1 MKDSFILGLLQN
13 ISVLLAFSFIF
24 DYFWTR
30 NESRNTFVNKVLAG
44 IIIGIATILLILTPW
59 TFKTGVFFD
68 TRSVLLAISGL
79 FFGILPT
86 VLAMLIAALY
96 RLYEGGA
103 GQWMGI
109 AVVLSS
115 GTIGM
120 LWGRFR
126 PDWKKNPTR
135 ELIWLGFL
143 VHLVMLGCAF
153 LLPFEIVFHTL
164 EKIILAVLIIY
175 PLATILLGKL
185 ILKQIRNW
193 ENKIALN
200 ISEERWRFALEG
212 AGDGLW
218 DWDAETGKVFFSDQ
232 WKNMLGYASNEIRND
247 LSEWKKL
254 IHPDDLERVLDH
266 VEKMQNMN
274 IEYYESEYRLLCKD
288 GTYKWILDRGKVM
301 GVDSLGFAKRSIGT
315 HKDITERKRT
325 ENELKES
332 KEYLNSILSTIPD
345 LIFMFDKNGLFVDC
359 QVSEN
364 SNLFVPLREFLYK
377 NVTEVMPGEIGLK
390 TLRAIDEVIRTG
402 KQVNFEYDLMLPDGS
417 NCFEARLV
425 LFSNDRVLAVVRNTT
440 RAKEAEIKLRQSRE
454 QLKSFAAHLQYIRE
468 NERQLLAN
476 EIHDEL
482 GQTLVAMKIDLGLLG
497 NKVNKMIPESKL
509 EKVLPEYER
518 LTGFVDKSINV
529 TRKIMTELHPEV
541 LDILGFSE
549 AARVLLRKFEE
560 RTGVETKFQ
569 SNVRDINLPQ
579 SYLVAVYHIFNEI
592 LSNVEKH
599 AGATKVF
606 VNLVKEDGRITLEV
620 IDNGVGFEVS
630 DIPQTGKYGILGM
643 YERAYSIDGELI
655 VTSQKNAGTTVLL
668 EIHGSTE
675 K

>member
-13 ISVLLAFSFIF
+13 ISVLLAFSYIV
-24 DYFWTR
+24 DYFWTQ
-30 NESRNTFVNKVLAG
+30 NESRNAFANKIIAG

-79 FFGILPT
+79 FFGVLPT

-115 GTIGM
+115 GTIGL

-143 VHLVMLGCAF
+143 VHLVMVGCAF
-153 LLPFEIVFHTL
+153 LLPFEMVFQTL
-164 EKIILAVLIIY
+164 EKIFLAVLIIY

-218 DWDAETGKVFFSDQ
+218 DWDAETGLVFFSDQ
-232 WKNMLGYASNEIRND
+232 WKNMLGYAPNEIRND

-254 IHPDDLERVLDH
+254 IHPDDLDRVMNRVD
-266 VEKMQNMN
+266 KMQNMN
-274 IEYYESEYRLLCKD
+274 IDYYESEYRLLCKD

-301 GVDSLGFAKRSIGT
+301 EVDSLGFAKRSIGT

-325 ENELKES
+325 EKELKES
-332 KEYLNSILSTIPD
+332 KEYLNSILKTIPD
-345 LIFMFDKNGLFVDC
+345 LIFMFDKNGNFVDC

-364 SNLFVPLREFLYK
+364 VNLFVPLYEFLYK
-377 NVTEVMPGEIGLK
+377 NVTEVMPDEIGSK
-390 TLRAIDEVIRTG
+390 TLQAINEVIKTG
-402 KQVNFEYDLMLPDGS
+402 KQVNFEYDLVLPNGI
-417 NCFEARLV
+417 NYFEALLV

-440 RAKEAEIKLRQSRE
+440 RTKESEMKLKQSRE

-468 NERQLLAN
+468 NERQLLSN

-497 NKVNKMIPESKL
+497 NKVSKIIPEGKQ
-509 EKVLPEYER
+509 EQVLPEYQR
-518 LTGFVDKSINV
+518 LAGFIDKSINT

-541 LDILGFSE
+541 LDLLGFSE
-549 AARVLLRKFEE
+549 AANVLLHKFQE
-560 RTGVETKFQ
+560 RTGVVSVFQ
-569 SNVRDINLPQ
+569 SNVRDINLNQ
-579 SYLVAVYHIFNEI
+579 SSSVAVYHIFNEI
-592 LSNVEKH
+592 IENIEKH
-599 AGATKVF
+599 AGATNVI
-606 VNLVKEDGRITLEV
+606 VNLTKENGRIVLEV
-620 IDNGVGFEVS
+620 KDDGVGF
-630 DIPQTGKYGILGM
+630 DAPDNPQEGKYGILGM
-643 YERAYSIDGELI
+643 YERAYSIDGEVFI
-655 VTSQKNAGTTVLL
+655 KSEKGVGTTVIL
-668 EIHGSTE
+668 EIDE
-675 K
+675 RNDK